1 MTVKQLPKCSLKA
14 RKKVKSGAVRLTAT
28 CDRAA
33 PVQLL
38 GTLKVT
44 PKRKKGKPKPTTTS
58 ITLAAVSRSVKA
70 NVPLKL
76 KVPLPDAALKSLEN
90 GAKESARFRLV
101 AYGKSVAKVKIAR
114 LEIVKKS
121 P

>member
-1 MTVKQLPKCSLKA
+1 M
-14 RKKVKSGAVRLTAT
+14 
-28 CDRAA
+28 
-33 PVQLL
+33 
-38 GTLKVT
+38 
-44 PKRKKGKPKPTTTS
+44 
-58 ITLAAVSRSVKA
+58 
-70 NVPLKL
+70 PLKL

-101 AYGKSVAKVKIAR
+101 AYGKSVAKAKIAR